1 MSNVLAI
8 LKRRLQDFYYKSR
21 YYSVSFALWD
31 FLWWICFYI
40 RPPFSWQ
47 LSTLAIR
54 HKTAWLDRYIET
66 HYHDVIQSFEQSG
79 IEATSENKSRHCIWV
94 FWGQGEAEM
103 PVLIKACYKQLT
115 SLNDNVILVTKQNLH
130 EYVDIPREIYYKV
143 ESGKLTWAHFSDIIR
158 TTLLA
163 QHGGLWLDA
172 TVWVTRKFP
181 FEDFEKM
188 PFYSA
193 NGKVAVSNKSIRFWT
208 SFEWNWSSW
217 AMFANSTNYPLFKFV
232 SQMMQAIAIRERC
245 WPDYVLQDFL
255 IYYACRTFPQIGQSM
270 TICNNIELKH
280 RGKLASLMNNTY
292 DEDAYNILI
301 QTDYIFKLSF
311 RTKWNKY
318 DSEGNPTF
326 YGRLIHPDSTFL

>member
-1 MSNVLAI
+1 MANYSDI
-8 LKRRLQDFYYKSR
+8 LKKRLWDFYYKSR

-31 FLWWICFYI
+31 FLWWVCFYI

-255 IYYACRTFPQIGQSM
+255 IYYTCRKFPKVGEAM
-270 TICNNIELKH
+270 TECNTTEFRFRNQ
-280 RGKLASLMNNTY
+280 LAEFMNHPYSEPEFKRLT
-292 DEDAYNILI
+292 A
-301 QTDYIFKLSF
+301 TDYVFKLSF
-311 RTKWNKY
+311 RAGWQSTTTEGLTTYYGKLITKQ
-318 DSEGNPTF
+318 
-326 YGRLIHPDSTFL
+326 